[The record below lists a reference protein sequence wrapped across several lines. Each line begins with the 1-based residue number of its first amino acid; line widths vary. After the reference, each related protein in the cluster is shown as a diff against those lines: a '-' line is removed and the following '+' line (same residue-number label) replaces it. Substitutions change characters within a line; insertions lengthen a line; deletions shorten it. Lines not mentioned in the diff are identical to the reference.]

1 MPRGTVAT
9 LEIVGG
15 GLLRGQRYAITTVL
29 AHLGRGEHNEVVIP
43 EESVSDSHAKLQ
55 RRDGTWYV
63 TDLASTNGT
72 YVAGRRI
79 DAEERLGS
87 TAEVRVGGVK
97 LAFAAVA
104 TEPSTEPRGAT
115 RDFSA
120 LHVGEPPWR
129 PAAAADRVAGGAAA
143 ARPRAATESE
153 PSSAH
158 RAPAA
163 AGPVRTRWVWL
174 LLGVAAAA
182 GAAVY
187 LIKGR

>member
-1 MPRGTVAT
+1 MPRGTVAI
-9 LEIVGG
+9 LEVIGG

-79 DAEERLGS
+79 DAEERLGPM
-87 TAEVRVGGVK
+87 ADVRVGGVK

-120 LHVGEPPWR
+120 LHVGDPPWR
-129 PAAAADRVAGGAAA
+129 PAASDRVAGGAPPV
-143 ARPRAATESE
+143 RPRASTGSE
-153 PSSAH
+153 PSSAPH
-158 RAPAA
+158 APAA
-163 AGPVRTRWVWL
+163 AGPVRARWVWL